1 MTSQKYRRA
10 DSSPLISQ
18 PPIHPARS
26 NFSVCQELS
35 KTKVKCAKSLLTWSN
50 LISKDLPVYKD
61 FNFTTRHHKNQKRIQ
76 YSIFSNERKQKR
88 NVYSSS
94 VIQTSRNRSDLF
106 SVKKRRNSC
115 IKLNNKQITAKKERG
130 KIFVESKTRLIPI
143 HTRKFSYQGQY
154 SSAFNTPKLKKL
166 NSKLNRPERV
176 L

>member
-1 MTSQKYRRA
+1 M
-10 DSSPLISQ
+10 
-18 PPIHPARS
+18 
-26 NFSVCQELS
+26 
-35 KTKVKCAKSLLTWSN
+35 
-50 LISKDLPVYKD
+50 YKD

-76 YSIFSNERKQKR
+76 YSIFSNERKPKR

-94 VIQTSRNRSDLF
+94 VIQIGRNKSDLF

-130 KIFVESKTRLIPI
+130 KIFVESKTQLIPS
-143 HTRKFSYQGQY
+143 HTRKFSFQGQY